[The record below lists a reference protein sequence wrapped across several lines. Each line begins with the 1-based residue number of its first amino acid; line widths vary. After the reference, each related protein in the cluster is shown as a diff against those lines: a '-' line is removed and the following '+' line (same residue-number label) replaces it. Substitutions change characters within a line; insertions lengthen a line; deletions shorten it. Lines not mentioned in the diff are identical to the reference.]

1 MLTVIASYSFMNC
14 RLVGM
19 PGIVIKSLELET
31 RKLLVQQLRPIRELE
46 LFATYKEKQYKNLEN
61 FVQHC

>member
-1 MLTVIASYSFMNC
+1 MPGTVIK
-14 RLVGM
+14 L
-19 PGIVIKSLELET
+19 LELET